1 VFDWLFEGLLSV
13 YIILF
18 LIGCV
23 LLVLWWQRRERGLLY
38 GVGAIGLV
46 ALLYFLLDIVRETP
60 QEKVEAA
67 IKEMADA
74 AGKHDLDRLFR
85 HVSDGFK
92 YHGHDKKEF
101 RARVRSALE
110 TYSVTNVH
118 VKDLRF
124 LKIDVDAGRMTVR
137 IAGTASTNQEWG
149 MALPCE
155 VDFVREGDGQWR
167 MKTIRFYNPVLSDE
181 EWDIPGL

>member
-1 VFDWLFEGLLSV
+1 MFDWLFEGRLSV
-13 YIILF
+13 YVF
-18 LIGCV
+18 LLLIVGV
-23 LLVLWWQRRERGLLY
+23 LLMLWWQRRDRRLLY
-38 GVGAIGLV
+38 AVGAVGLF

-85 HVSDGFK
+85 HVSDNFK
-92 YHGHDKKEF
+92 YRGRDKKEF
-101 RARVRSALE
+101 RERVRSALE
-110 TYSVTNVH
+110 SYSVTNVR
-118 VKDLRF
+118 VKNLRF
-124 LKIDVDAGRMTVR
+124 LKMDVDAGQITVR
-137 IAGTASTNQEWG
+137 FDGKAETTLEWNL
-149 MALPCE
+149 LPCE

-167 MKTIRFYNPVLSDE
+167 MKTIRFYDVVLTDK